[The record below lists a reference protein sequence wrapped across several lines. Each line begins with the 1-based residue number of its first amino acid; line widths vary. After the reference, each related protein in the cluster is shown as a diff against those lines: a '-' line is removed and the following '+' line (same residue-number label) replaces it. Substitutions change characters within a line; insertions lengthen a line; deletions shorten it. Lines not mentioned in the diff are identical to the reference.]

1 MRYYLI
7 ARENKKVLFAKTFYA
22 AWEALQFAEDEFG
35 SWMQT
40 FVGPT
45 LVARKDGRTVD
56 VTCVMGR
63 KVAIWK
69 GRTLP

>member
-1 MRYYLI
+1 MRYYII
-7 ARENKKVLFAKTFYA
+7 AREGKKILFTKTFYA
-22 AWEALQFAEDEFG
+22 AWEALQFVEEEFG
-35 SWMQT
+35 TWMQNL
-40 FVGPT
+40 VGPT
-45 LVARKDGRTVD
+45 LVARKGGRTVD